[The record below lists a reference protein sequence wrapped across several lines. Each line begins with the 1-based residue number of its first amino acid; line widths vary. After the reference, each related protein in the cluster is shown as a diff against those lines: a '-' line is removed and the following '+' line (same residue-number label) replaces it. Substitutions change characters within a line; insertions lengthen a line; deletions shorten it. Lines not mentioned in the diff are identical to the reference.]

1 MVIPRKTEWI
11 TSMSDIASPCI
22 RNCCLDEK
30 DICIGCFRTMNEIM
44 QWREV
49 NEQEKRVILARVQKR
64 KERDA
69 KSKGDK

>member
-1 MVIPRKTEWI
+1 
-11 TSMSDIASPCI
+11 MSDIASPCI